1 MTLVYETGA
10 DLGAGGGMVF
20 VAMALATADA
30 ATSGASTDITSLVGL
45 VNYGVLGVLTLG
57 FIRGWVVSPKER
69 DRLTADLERE
79 REINAT
85 KEAEIKRLNEV
96 IQNNLQA
103 MTVTMDKQL
112 DLAAARAQAEERAS
126 RNQSREDTPR

>member
-1 MTLVYETGA
+1 
-10 DLGAGGGMVF
+10 MVF
-20 VAMALATADA
+20 AAALAAATDA
-30 ATSGASTDITSLVGL
+30 ANASTATDITSLVGL
-45 VNYGVLGVLTLG
+45 VNYGVLGILTLG

-79 REINAT
+79 REINT
-85 KEAEIKRLNEV
+85 SKEAEIKRLNEV
-96 IQNNLQA
+96 IQSNLQA

-126 RNQSREDTPR
+126 RTQSREDTR

>member
-1 MTLVYETGA
+1 
-10 DLGAGGGMVF
+10 VF
-20 VAMALATADA
+20 VAMAMAAAVSDPTAA
-30 ATSGASTDITSLVGL
+30 ASTDITSLVGL

-112 DLAAARAQAEERAS
+112 DLAAARAQAEERRS
-126 RNQSREDTPR
+126 HQSREDNR

>member
-1 MTLVYETGA
+1 
-10 DLGAGGGMVF
+10 MVF